1 MSVARAGIRP
11 RHVALLVLGVV
22 AVSTSAPLIR
32 LADAP
37 PLAVAFYRNAF
48 AAAAL
53 LPFAFLHRRELAGL
67 GARRWGALGLAGAL
81 LAIHFAAWIPSV
93 TLTTVAASTVLVTS
107 QSVWAALGARV
118 VLGERVRRAAFAGIA
133 VALVGA
139 VLISGADFVLSTR
152 AFAGDMLALLG
163 AVTAAGYLLTGSRL
177 RRRLSLAAYAG
188 VVYGVCSVLLLMAAL
203 VIGTPLSGFE
213 PKVWLLFAL
222 MAAGP
227 QILGHTVF
235 NYLLRDLDATV
246 VAVAIMGEPIGAS
259 LLALALFG
267 EVPPWSAVIG
277 GALVLVGIY
286 VAVTAQA
293 RRPAE
298 APVE

>member
-1 MSVARAGIRP
+1 MKP

-22 AVSTSAPLIR
+22 AVSTSAPMIR

-53 LPFAFLHRRELAGL
+53 LPFALLRHRRELAEL
-67 GARRWGALGLAGAL
+67 GPRRGGALLLAGAF
-81 LAIHFAAWIPSV
+81 LAIHFASWIPSV
-93 TLTTVAASTVLVTS
+93 TLTTVAASTVLGVGS
-107 QSVWAALGARV
+107 QSVWAAVGARV
-118 VLGERVRRAAFAGIA
+118 FLGERVRRAALGGIA

-139 VLISGADFVLSTR
+139 VLISGADFALSPR
-152 AFAGDMLALLG
+152 SFAGDMLALVG
-163 AVTAAGYLLTGSRL
+163 AVTAAGYLLTGRRL
-177 RRRLSLAAYAG
+177 RQGLSIAVYAG
-188 VVYGVCSVLLLMAAL
+188 VVYGVCSVLLLAAAL
-203 VIGTPLSGFE
+203 VAGTPLMGFE
-213 PKVWLLFAL
+213 PTVWLLFVL

-246 VAVAIMGEPIGAS
+246 VAVAIMGETVGAS
-259 LLALALFG
+259 LLALAFFG
-267 EVPPWSAVIG
+267 EVPPWSSVIG
-277 GALVLVGIY
+277 GAVVLVGIY
-286 VAVTAQA
+286 LAVTAQA

-298 APVE
+298 APVD

>member
-1 MSVARAGIRP
+1 
-11 RHVALLVLGVV
+11 VALLVLGVV

-53 LPFAFLHRRELAGL
+53 LPFALIRHGRELAGL
-67 GARRWGALGLAGAL
+67 GTRRWGALGLAGTF

-107 QSVWAALGARV
+107 QSVWAALGARLV
-118 VLGERVRRAAFAGIA
+118 GERVRRAAFAGIA

-163 AVTAAGYLLTGSRL
+163 AVTAAGYLLIGRRL
-177 RRRLSLAAYAG
+177 RPRLSLAAYAG
-188 VVYGVCSVLLLMAAL
+188 VVYGVCSVLLLGAA
-203 VIGTPLSGFE
+203 VIAGTPLSGFE
-213 PKVWLLFAL
+213 PKVWVLFAM

-246 VAVAIMGEPIGAS
+246 VAVAIMGEPVGAS

-277 GALVLVGIY
+277 GAVVLVGIY
-286 VAVTAQA
+286 MAVTAQA
-293 RRPAE
+293 RRPAD

>member
-1 MSVARAGIRP
+1 MRL
-11 RHVALLVLGVV
+11 RHVALLIVGVA

-37 PLAVAFYRNAF
+37 PLAVAFYRNLF
-48 AAAAL
+48 AAAL
-53 LPFAFLHRRELAGL
+53 LLPLAVARHRDEL
-67 GARRWGALGLAGAL
+67 RALGRRRAGAL
-81 LAIHFAAWIPSV
+81 LLAGGFLAVHFAAWIPSV

-107 QSVWAALGARV
+107 QPVWAAAGSRL
-118 VLGERVRRAAFAGIA
+118 LFGERIPRSAVLGIA
-133 VALVGA
+133 VALAGA
-139 VLISGADFVLSTR
+139 VLISGADFAVSAR
-152 AFAGDMLALLG
+152 AFAGDLLALLG
-163 AVTAAGYLLTGSRL
+163 AVTAAGYLLTGRRL
-177 RRRLSLAAYAG
+177 RQSLSLAAYTG
-188 VVYGVCSVLLLMAAL
+188 VVYTVCAAL
-203 VIGTPLSGFE
+203 LFLAMLATRTPLSGFE

-222 MAAGP
+222 MALGP

-246 VAVAIMGEPIGAS
+246 VAVAIMGEPVGAS

-267 EVPPWSAVIG
+267 EVPPASAVAG
-277 GALVLVGIY
+277 GLLVLAGIY

-293 RRPAE
+293 RRPVD

>member
-1 MSVARAGIRP
+1 MRP

-53 LPFAFLHRRELAGL
+53 LPFALLRHRRELATL
-67 GARRWGALGLAGAL
+67 GPRRGGALVLAGAF
-81 LAIHFAAWIPSV
+81 LAVHFAAWIPSV
-93 TLTTVAASTVLVTS
+93 SLTTVAASTVLVTS
-107 QSVWAALGARV
+107 QSVWAAVGARV
-118 VLGERVRRAAFAGIA
+118 FLGERVRRAAFGGIA

-139 VLISGADFVLSTR
+139 VIISGADFVLSTR
-152 AFAGDMLALLG
+152 AFAGDMLALIG
-163 AVTAAGYLLTGSRL
+163 AITAAGYLLTGRRL
-177 RRRLSLAAYAG
+177 RQGLSLAAYAG
-188 VVYGVCSVLLLMAAL
+188 VVYAVCSIFLLVAAL
-203 VIGTPLSGFE
+203 VVGTPLTGFE
-213 PKVWLLFAL
+213 PEVWLLFAL

-246 VAVAIMGEPIGAS
+246 VAVAIMGEPVGAS
-259 LLALALFG
+259 LLALAIFG
-267 EVPPWSAVIG
+267 EVPPWAAVVG
-277 GALVLVGIY
+277 GAVVLAGIY
-286 VAVTAQA
+286 MAVTTQA

>member
-1 MSVARAGIRP
+1 MRP

-22 AVSTSAPLIR
+22 AVSTSAPMIR

-53 LPFAFLHRRELAGL
+53 LPFALLLHRRELVAL
-67 GARRWGALGLAGAL
+67 GTRRRGALLLAGAF
-81 LAIHFAAWIPSV
+81 LAIHFASWIPSV
-93 TLTTVAASTVLVTS
+93 SLTTVAASTVLVTS
-107 QSVWAALGARV
+107 QSVWAAVGARV
-118 VLGERVRRAAFAGIA
+118 FFGERVRRSALVGIA
-133 VALVGA
+133 VALGGA
-139 VLISGADFVLSTR
+139 VLISGADFALSTR
-152 AFAGDMLALLG
+152 AFAGDLLAVLG
-163 AVTAAGYLLTGSRL
+163 AVTAAGYLLTGRRL
-177 RRRLSLAAYAG
+177 RQHVSLAAYTG
-188 VVYGVCSVLLLMAAL
+188 VVYSVCALLLLAAAL
-203 VIGTPLSGFE
+203 LSGTPLTGFE

-222 MAAGP
+222 MALGP

-235 NYLLRDLDATV
+235 NYLLRDLDTTL
-246 VAVAIMGEPIGAS
+246 VAVAIMGEPVGAS

-267 EVPPWSAVIG
+267 EVPPWSAVLG
-277 GALVLVGIY
+277 GALILTGIY

-293 RRPAE
+293 RRQAD

>member
-1 MSVARAGIRP
+1 MRP
-11 RHVALLVLGVV
+11 RHVALLVVGVL
-22 AVSTSAPLIR
+22 AVSTSAPMIR

-53 LPFAFLHRRELAGL
+53 LPIALLRHRRELAEL
-67 GARRWGALGLAGAL
+67 GSRRGGALVLAGAF
-81 LAIHFAAWIPSV
+81 LAIHFASWIPSV
-93 TLTTVAASTVLVTS
+93 TLTTVAASTVLGVGS
-107 QSVWAALGARV
+107 QSVWAAVGARV
-118 VLGERVRRAAFAGIA
+118 FLGERVRRAALGGIA
-133 VALVGA
+133 VALVGV
-139 VLISGADFVLSTR
+139 VLISGTDFAVSPR
-152 AFAGDMLALLG
+152 AFAGDLLALVG
-163 AVTAAGYLLTGSRL
+163 AVTAAGYLLTGRRL
-177 RRRLSLAAYAG
+177 RQRLSLAAYAG
-188 VVYGVCSVLLLMAAL
+188 AVYGVCSVLLLVAA
-203 VIGTPLSGFE
+203 VVAGTPLSGFE

-246 VAVAIMGEPIGAS
+246 VAVAIMGESVGAS
-259 LLALALFG
+259 LLAVAFFG

-277 GALVLVGIY
+277 GALVLAGIY
-286 VAVTAQA
+286 MAVTAQA

-298 APVE
+298 VPVE